1 MNKSCCKFYK
11 SCIGE
16 NSFHQRKLFASTKTL
31 LNHTHEV
38 PYPLFKDKLTFA
50 NEMGSY
56 FIEKIDNIQAKLDNV
71 ASGLSSVPPS
81 SNSCLHP
88 CNIMDRFSQ
97 LLENDVHKLIKS
109 SAKKSLKFDPM
120 PTPLVVN
127 CSDSLLPVIHQ
138 DINLSLS
145 TGYFLTNGNPLL
157 KKPGLDLIFK
167 NYRPVSNLQD
177 VPKLTERAV
186 FEQVHLHMETK
197 MSIDPLLRSAYR
209 TQHSTETALL
219 KVMNDVLLKMN
230 SQHVTLL
237 VMLDLSAAFD
247 TVNHKILLERLQHEI
262 GISGVPLQWF
272 KAYLYNRS
280 QSIAVQGTLSR
291 LFYLECGVP

>member
-38 PYPLFKDKLTFA
+38 PYPLFKNKLTFA

-127 CSDSLLPVIHQ
+127 CSDSLLPVITK
-138 DINLSLS
+138 ISICRC
-145 TGYFLTNGNPLL
+145 LL
-157 KKPGLDLIFK
+157 AIF
-167 NYRPVSNLQD
+167 
-177 VPKLTERAV
+177 
-186 FEQVHLHMETK
+186 
-197 MSIDPLLRSAYR
+197 
-209 TQHSTETALL
+209 
-219 KVMNDVLLKMN
+219 
-230 SQHVTLL
+230 
-237 VMLDLSAAFD
+237 
-247 TVNHKILLERLQHEI
+247 
-262 GISGVPLQWF
+262 
-272 KAYLYNRS
+272 
-280 QSIAVQGTLSR
+280 
-291 LFYLECGVP
+291 